1 MLLKEEDLNKILKYI
16 KDYLGENIEEDIL
29 KINDDLSL
37 KISKTFRQKIKC
49 IFNNNLDNY
58 INKLKQETM
67 KMDAKNYMYTMK
79 NEFKRN
85 SYDDI
90 VDLNLWRYNKMYKK
104 INGSKGLN
112 IFDIAII
119 VADSKNDYSK
129 VCFYIFLQE
138 GLINKNKQAR
148 DIYESISDPVKREE
162 AMTDYANK
170 LGAKIDEQDEIIEN
184 EAIPYGET
192 FGSTDEIDFN
202 IDSYL

>member
-138 GLINKNKQAR
+138 GLINKN
-148 DIYESISDPVKREE
+148 
-162 AMTDYANK
+162 NK
-170 LGAKIDEQDEIIEN
+170 N
-184 EAIPYGET
+184 
-192 FGSTDEIDFN
+192 
-202 IDSYL
+202 